1 MNVYPND
8 AALRHKMYECIKPLL
23 SLSNIRMRI
32 LFKRLSVKSED
43 ISHVCIY
50 FKDNFKLRNAFIKY
64 MSDYFKFDN
73 NKGEVTSALNEEVED

>member
-1 MNVYPND
+1 MNVYTND

-43 ISHVCIY
+43 ISHFFIY
-50 FKDNFKLRNAFIKY
+50 FKDNFKLRDAFIKY